1 MLLKEEE
8 NVRIVIVLYQS
19 CMEKK
24 SIANLSLFIN
34 TNQDDKASAELTIPQ
49 ATRASSE

>member
-8 NVRIVIVLYQS
+8 NVR
-19 CMEKK
+19 
-24 SIANLSLFIN
+24 IANLSLFIN

-49 ATRASSE
+49 ATRARSEYSPNPSVS

>member
-19 CMEKK
+19 YMEKK